1 MNFPSAMGIPSK
13 ALKLL
18 VFLAVMCCL
27 QAMKLPGGFDPAPL
41 TGFRS
46 RVPQAQ
52 PYREGE
58 LALNKEDQTIQ
69 RQRIASTSQL
79 ENASGHVGANSFNGP
94 VKFHEGGQLSGDK
107 ISDTYQEIQQRQ
119 RVRNSQARSI
129 GQSYATTVARMP
141 DNLVKNR
148 VTLVN
153 PIQNDDLNV
162 PMVGDD
168 YINASWISEPAIGL
182 PPDLIA
188 QIPGHQLPQA
198 KAWIAAQGPLEETR
212 YDFLSIFLH
221 PDPSQ
226 RPQTMIQLTPWKELG
241 RPKCAPYIPDKV
253 GDTKFFESNERFHV
267 GGSSSS
273 APEME
278 SFPTSSEPTQ
288 DLFHRRLEVTLEK
301 SQPGP
306 AHQSPGVSSPTSF
319 YQKNTLVLRLFSG
332 KEGDKS
338 PLAESRVSHYQY
350 LDWPDHGTPTSVEPT
365 SMQHLL
371 PNQLDGKLP
380 ALSAELHTDLVAS
393 TVDFLREQ
401 RVSMVQTEDQFR
413 FVHKAVA
420 TLQSRI
426 Q

>member
-1 MNFPSAMGIPSK
+1 MGIPSK

-148 VTLVN
+148 LVFFSTCFYCTHRLLTYAE
-153 PIQNDDLNV
+153 QSL
-162 PMVGDD
+162 
-168 YINASWISEPAIGL
+168 INFWTFVLAVIDRW
-182 PPDLIA
+182 
-188 QIPGHQLPQA
+188 
-198 KAWIAAQGPLEETR
+198 K
-212 YDFLSIFLH
+212 FL
-221 PDPSQ
+221 Q
-226 RPQTMIQLTPWKELG
+226 M
-241 RPKCAPYIPDKV
+241 
-253 GDTKFFESNERFHV
+253 
-267 GGSSSS
+267 
-273 APEME
+273 
-278 SFPTSSEPTQ
+278 
-288 DLFHRRLEVTLEK
+288 
-301 SQPGP
+301 
-306 AHQSPGVSSPTSF
+306 
-319 YQKNTLVLRLFSG
+319 
-332 KEGDKS
+332 
-338 PLAESRVSHYQY
+338 
-350 LDWPDHGTPTSVEPT
+350 
-365 SMQHLL
+365 
-371 PNQLDGKLP
+371 
-380 ALSAELHTDLVAS
+380 
-393 TVDFLREQ
+393 
-401 RVSMVQTEDQFR
+401 
-413 FVHKAVA
+413 
-420 TLQSRI
+420 
-426 Q
+426 